1 MTVDVATLAIRIN
14 SLEARNA
21 ARDMD
26 RMRESGGRAEQQ
38 TNALESASRKLA
50 GALALL
56 GIGAGI
62 GSIIKM
68 ADEYT
73 KFSAQIRLA
82 TRSQTEYNQ
91 AMEDVRRISTAA
103 QQDLGSTGTLYA
115 RIANSLREM
124 GKSQKQVSDITE
136 TVNLA
141 LAVSGATASE
151 AASAQLQLSQ
161 AFASGVLR
169 GEEFNAV
176 NEAAPRLMKALAD
189 GMGVPI
195 GALRNMAT
203 EGKITSQIMAEV
215 LPNAL
220 EKVRE
225 EAKKVQTIGGSF
237 TVFRNS
243 IVELVGVQAQASGA
257 VSNINTV
264 LTTLAANMRTIVEV
278 ALLAAAAYG
287 GKMVA
292 ALVESTKKKI
302 QDAAAS
308 IEQSKAN
315 QLAAQSAASR
325 AAAEQQA
332 ALIGQ
337 SNARARTMQVR
348 AEVADERLRA
358 VAAATASEQA
368 VAARQAQYVATA
380 QIIRQEMALEQVRL
394 AAQINSIG
402 RAQRLAEMQKL
413 GSQIVAID
421 RAVAT
426 QNAALTATRVAN
438 EQAAATAATAGAAR
452 IIAAR
457 EAETAATGA
466 AAAATMGLR
475 SANAALATATGAAS
489 VAGRVGAGILAA
501 LGGPIGAVITAL
513 TLGATAWMLWGNKA
527 KEGSEKAANSF
538 RENQD
543 KVLKGLD
550 EELEKQRALLKLK
563 GQGVPVAQANKELPV
578 TQQIDATKS
587 AISVLGDTFKGGTR
601 ADMVAYYKERAKLTA
616 ELKFL
621 EGGLVESRQ
630 NELAINRQTVDER
643 VKGLRK
649 DMATNAEKMAAEL
662 KGIED
667 LKGKTADYDDLVAR
681 IRKKYEDKGVSSALT
696 QEENAYKTLISNI
709 KEKIAAN
716 ELEMAG
722 YNQLTESQKL
732 TIKLDAEVATGKTKL
747 NAADV
752 ERARSLI
759 AVVATTDGVI
769 ASNKLAAEGLAG
781 FTKMQ
786 KDHDDQVAKTLLAAQ
801 DEATKNEELV
811 LTYGMSKAAIE
822 QMELAR
828 LESQYA
834 QRVSNALTQQ
844 EIADLEALI
853 AAKQRNVAAVTKVE
867 ALETGS
873 SVEKAK
879 ELLDILVAVDNAAKS
894 AAQGMAAS
902 FGTVGTAIGGLTTA
916 LTDYAVQQQAVAAQ
930 LAAVKADPKSSA
942 DKIARAEIAASK
954 ASAQAQI
961 KSYGDMAAASK
972 GFFKENSKG
981 YKALEATERAFR
993 AFEMAMAV
1001 ESMVKKIFF
1010 KEGEVAAN
1018 VALNATKL
1026 TGEAATTAAS
1036 TGLAATE
1043 ASAWGITAVVK
1054 AMASLPFPLNLA
1066 AGAATLAA
1074 VVAVGAKMFGGVGG
1088 GASVS
1093 QQRQAANGTGSVLGD
1108 SNAKS
1113 ESIAHSLAIMEKN
1126 SGLGLAHT
1134 ISMDQ
1139 SLKRMVAGIGNL
1151 AGLLARSGVVAAGG
1165 GAAAGVQTGTT
1176 IPGGSLG
1183 TVAGMAA
1190 GGLGGAALGASV
1202 GMGSFMSTS
1211 LLAVGGPLGAAIG
1224 AVLGTVLGKQ
1234 LGKLFGSTT
1243 SITDQGI
1250 TGKAMSLGQIDN
1262 LGFTAQAYADVQ
1274 TKKKAFGVT
1283 YSNKSNTKYAS
1294 LSDEMNDQFTMII
1307 TGMGDTI
1314 RGAAGVLGLDGAAFN
1329 AQLNSFV
1336 VDLGKISLK
1345 DLTGEEQ
1352 QKALE
1357 TVFSKLGDDMAKW
1370 SVAGIDKFTQV
1381 GEGYLETLVRV
1392 ANEQMQVNDVLAV
1405 LGKSFNATGLGA
1417 VQLGQDLI
1425 LAAGGLEKLTSG
1437 TAYFSENFLSEAE
1450 RMAPITKSVNAAM
1463 TALGYSSITTSDQ
1476 FKALVLSQDLS
1487 TAAGQALYGQL
1498 IAIAEPF
1505 KQAADYAAELAAA
1518 TGEFAAV
1525 AKTASEIASEHRDLQ
1540 QQLNELTKSEAEQL
1554 AIQRA
1559 GIADVNKALFDQ
1571 VQAAKAVVSAK
1582 DALATAYDKEAS
1594 AAKSAIE
1601 KSKAWVTTLNS
1612 LNANLALSNQSTLTP
1627 EQKYAEARAQFEKTL
1642 AAANAGDTTAQSGLS
1657 AAEQAFLTASQVVNA
1672 SDAKYAADYARVVAA
1687 NQEAV
1692 KWASAQVDLQQASY
1706 DALEKQV
1713 KGLVDINDSV
1723 LTVAQAIANLQ
1734 AAMGVTDSMGV
1745 KFTNAPAVTAMAVAA
1760 SPAVD
1765 FSRYQAGS
1773 NAGSDALV
1781 AEVKALREEVKGLR
1795 ADQVKQTGAT
1805 IQAVVESNDGAA
1817 QTVVAGVEK
1826 SAQQSVWAKESKA
1839 VLV

>member
-257 VSNINTV
+257 VSNINTA

-278 ALLAAAAYG
+278 ALLVAAVYG
-287 GKMVA
+287 GRMLA
-292 ALVESTKKKI
+292 AFVESTKIKI
-302 QDAAAS
+302 RDAAAS

-315 QLAAQSAASR
+315 QLAAQSAVSR
-325 AAAEQQA
+325 ASAEQQA

-337 SNARARTMQVR
+337 SNARAKTIQVK

-358 VAAATASEQA
+358 AATAAASEQSI
-368 VAARQAQYVATA
+368 AARQAQYVATA
-380 QIIRQEMALEQVRL
+380 QLIRQEMALEQTRL

-402 RAQRLAEMQKL
+402 RAQRVAEMAKL
-413 GSQIVAID
+413 GAQITAID
-421 RAVAT
+421 RAVAA
-426 QNAALTATRVAN
+426 QNTALTAVRVAN
-438 EQAAATAATAGAAR
+438 EQASANAATAGAAR
-452 IIAAR
+452 IVAAR
-457 EAETAATGA
+457 EAETVAAGA
-466 AAAATMGLR
+466 SAAATMGLR
-475 SANAALATATGAAS
+475 NANAAAATATTAAS
-489 VAGRVGAGILAA
+489 AAGRVGAGVLAA
-501 LGGPIGAVITAL
+501 LGGPIGIVVTAL

-563 GQGVPVAQANKELPV
+563 GQGVPVAQADKELPV
-578 TQQIDATKS
+578 TKQIDATK
-587 AISVLGDTFKGGTR
+587 ALL
-601 ADMVAYYKERAKLTA
+601 ADMEKTMMPKAGQSLKEFSDEYTKLRA
-616 ELKFL
+616 ELKFY
-621 EGGLVESRQ
+621 EEGLVESRQ
-630 NELAINRQTVDER
+630 NELAINKQTVDER

-681 IRKKYEDKGVSSALT
+681 IRKKYADKGAASALT
-696 QEENAYKTLISNI
+696 QEETAYKTLITNI

-722 YNQLTESQKL
+722 YNQLTDSQKL
-732 TIKLDAEVATGKTKL
+732 AIKLDAEVATGKTKL
-747 NAADV
+747 NPGDI
-752 ERARSLI
+752 ERARALI
-759 AVVATTDGVI
+759 AVVAATDGVI

-801 DEATKNEELV
+801 DEAAKNEELV

-853 AAKQRNVAAVTKVE
+853 AAKQRNVAAVTKIE
-867 ALETGS
+867 ALDTGS
-873 SVEKAK
+873 DVAKAK

-942 DKIARAEIAASK
+942 DKIAKAEMAASK

-961 KSYGDMAAASK
+961 KSYGDMANASK

-993 AFEMAMAV
+993 AFEMAMAI
-1001 ESMVKKIFF
+1001 ESMVRKVFAIGAVTTATVTG
-1010 KEGEVAAN
+1010 EGVKTAAVAA
-1018 VALNATKL
+1018 
-1026 TGEAATTAAS
+1026 GTAAQV
-1036 TGLAATE
+1036 AADTVKGTS
-1043 ASAWGITAVVK
+1043 AAAVAVATQAQGDPYSAWARMAAMVA
-1054 AMASLPFPLNLA
+1054 AMAALGF
-1066 AGAATLAA
+1066 A
-1074 VVAVGAKMFGGVGG
+1074 VAGG
-1088 GASVS
+1088 GGSDKSLS
-1093 QQRQAANGTGSVLGD
+1093 QQRQETQGTGTVFGDSTAKSDSIKRSLELVAGNSNIELSYTQGMLAALRNIESSLSGLGNVLVRNSGLTSSTVAGTGSSAQEAFMFMQPFWSIG
-1108 SNAKS
+1108 AKS
-1113 ESIAHSLAIMEKN
+1113 
-1126 SGLGLAHT
+1126 
-1134 ISMDQ
+1134 
-1139 SLKRMVAGIGNL
+1139 VGNL
-1151 AGLLARSGVVAAGG
+1151 VGKIFGG
-1165 GAAAGVQTGTT
+1165 KTT
-1176 IPGGSLG
+1176 VEDTCFKIDPTTLG
-1183 TVAGMAA
+1183 AGMAGNLNSFQYTDIKKS
-1190 GGLGGAALGASV
+1190 GGWFSSDDWDTKWNALGGAADAQ
-1202 GMGSFMSTS
+1202 F
-1211 LLAVGGPLGAAIG
+1211 A
-1224 AVLGTVLGKQ
+1224 AVLKGLG
-1234 LGKLFGSTT
+1234 GSVAEAAKL
-1243 SITDQGI
+1243 
-1250 TGKAMSLGQIDN
+1250 
-1262 LGFTAQAYADVQ
+1262 
-1274 TKKKAFGVT
+1274 
-1283 YSNKSNTKYAS
+1283 
-1294 LSDEMNDQFTMII
+1294 
-1307 TGMGDTI
+1307 
-1314 RGAAGVLGLDGAAFN
+1314 LGLGGDAFT
-1329 AQLNSFV
+1329 QRLNGFV
-1336 VDLGKISLK
+1336 IDIGKISLK
-1345 DLTGEEQ
+1345 GMSSEEI
-1352 QKALE
+1352 QKTLE
-1357 TVFSKLGDDMAKW
+1357 SVFSKLGDDLA
-1370 SVAGIDKFTQV
+1370 SYAVAGLDVFAQI
-1381 GEGYLETLVRV
+1381 GEGPLETLTRIA
-1392 ANEQMQVNDVLAV
+1392 ANYANLDSILASSGTSFGQVGMSSIAARERLIALAGGIDE
-1405 LGKSFNATGLGA
+1405 LASAQASFN
-1417 VQLGQDLI
+1417 D
-1425 LAAGGLEKLTSG
+1425 
-1437 TAYFSENFLSEAE
+1437 NFLTEAE
-1450 RMAPITKSVNAAM
+1450 RLAPVQKYVTDQLAAM
-1463 TALGYSSITTSDQ
+1463 GLQSLDTRDKFKDYVLGLANGGKLATESGAAQYTALL
-1476 FKALVLSQDLS
+1476 ALADAFAKTHAATVDLS
-1487 TAAGQALYGQL
+1487 KSEQ
-1498 IAIAEPF
+1498 
-1505 KQAADYAAELAAA
+1505 
-1518 TGEFAAV
+1518 
-1525 AKTASEIASEHRDLQ
+1525 EIADQRTDLQ
-1540 QQLNELTKSEAEQL
+1540 NQLDELTMTQAQL
-1554 AIQRA
+1554 
-1559 GIADVNKALFDQ
+1559 
-1571 VQAAKAVVSAK
+1571 AAKARKEIAAGNLPLYDELTARK
-1582 DALATAYDKEAS
+1582 ALATAYETESTAITSTIDKLKTFAT
-1594 AAKSAIE
+1594 AI
-1601 KSKAWVTTLNS
+1601 KTFRDGLVLG
-1612 LNANLALSNQSTLTP
+1612 NLSTLTL
-1627 EQKYAEARAQFEKTL
+1627 AEK
-1642 AAANAGDTTAQSGLS
+1642 AAAARDQYSTTLGAARGGDATAQSGLS
-1657 AAEQAFLTASQVVNA
+1657 AAATAFLTASQAGAA
-1672 SDAKYAADYARVVAA
+1672 SRLDYVRDYARVQADMAILAASVGSQLTDAEKQQVAL
-1687 NQEAV
+1687 
-1692 KWASAQVDLQQASY
+1692 D
-1706 DALEKQV
+1706 KQV
-1713 KGLVDINDSV
+1713 KGLNTLNDSV
-1723 LTVAQAIANLQ
+1723 NAGAATVAQAIASLGVLGVKQIDGSHAGGLSRVPFDGYTAELHAGERVLTAFEAREYSARSSGGGTGDVAAAIDRLTEENRALRAELTEFKSQSQ
-1734 AAMGVTDSMGV
+1734 AADVSMAQSLG
-1745 KFTNAPAVTAMAVAA
+1745 KVARLA
-1760 SPAVD
+1760 QRWD
-1765 FSRYQAGS
+1765 ENGL
-1773 NAGSDALV
+1773 LV
-1781 AEVKALREEVKGLR
+1781 R
-1795 ADQVKQTGAT
+1795 ADEPLPTK
-1805 IQAVVESNDGAA
+1805 E
-1817 QTVVAGVEK
+1817 TVTP
-1826 SAQQSVWAKESKA
+1826 
-1839 VLV
+1839 

>member
-278 ALLAAAAYG
+278 ALLVAAVYG
-287 GKMVA
+287 GRMLA
-292 ALVESTKKKI
+292 AFVESTKIKI
-302 QDAAAS
+302 RDAAAS

-315 QLAAQSAASR
+315 QLAAQSAVSR

-337 SNARARTMQVR
+337 SNARAKTIQVK

-358 VAAATASEQA
+358 AATAAASEQSI
-368 VAARQAQYVATA
+368 AARQAQYVATA
-380 QIIRQEMALEQVRL
+380 QIIRQEMALEQTRL

-402 RAQRLAEMQKL
+402 RAQRVAEMAKL
-413 GSQIVAID
+413 GAQITAID
-421 RAVAT
+421 RAVAA
-426 QNAALTATRVAN
+426 QNTALTAVRVAN
-438 EQAAATAATAGAAR
+438 EQASANAATAGAAR
-452 IIAAR
+452 IVAAR
-457 EAETAATGA
+457 EAETVAAGA
-466 AAAATMGLR
+466 SAAATMGLR
-475 SANAALATATGAAS
+475 NANAAAATATTAAS
-489 VAGRVGAGILAA
+489 VAGRVGAGVLAA
-501 LGGPIGAVITAL
+501 LGGPIGVVVTAL

-550 EELEKQRALLKLK
+550 EELEKQRSLLKLK
-563 GQGVPVAQANKELPV
+563 GQGVPVAQADKELPV
-578 TQQIDATKS
+578 TKQIDATK
-587 AISVLGDTFKGGTR
+587 ALL
-601 ADMVAYYKERAKLTA
+601 ADMEKTMMPKAGQSLKEFSDEYTKLRA
-616 ELKFL
+616 ELKFY
-621 EGGLVESRQ
+621 EEGLVESRQ
-630 NELAINRQTVDER
+630 NEKKINSQTVDER
-643 VKGLRK
+643 VKGLKK
-649 DMATNAEKMAAEL
+649 DMATNEEKRVAEVKA
-662 KGIED
+662 IED
-667 LKGKTADYDDLVAR
+667 LKGKTAEYDDLVAR
-681 IRKKYEDKGVSSALT
+681 INKKYADKGAENASK
-696 QEENAYKTLISNI
+696 QEESAYKTLITNV

-716 ELEMAG
+716 ELEISG
-722 YNQLTESQKL
+722 FNKLNESQKL
-732 TIKLDAEVATGKTKL
+732 TIKLDAEIASGKSKLSPESIKSARAMIAQVA
-747 NAADV
+747 
-752 ERARSLI
+752 
-759 AVVATTDGVI
+759 ATDAVI
-769 ASNKLAAEGLAG
+769 AANDAAAKGLEG

-786 KDHDDQVAKTLLAAQ
+786 KAHDDEVAKTLQSATEEAQ
-801 DEATKNEELV
+801 KNEDLV

-822 QMELAR
+822 QLELAR

-853 AAKQRNVAAVTKVE
+853 AAKQRNVAAVTKIE
-867 ALETGS
+867 ALDTGS
-873 SVEKAK
+873 DVAKAK

-942 DKIARAEIAASK
+942 DKIAKAEMAASK

-961 KSYGDMAAASK
+961 KSYGDMANASK

-993 AFEMAMAV
+993 AYEMAMAV

-1018 VALNATKL
+1018 LSLNATKL

-1074 VVAVGAKMFGGVGG
+1074 VIAIGAKMFGGVGG
-1088 GASVS
+1088 GGLSVS
-1093 QQRQAANGTGSVLGD
+1093 QQRQETQGTGTVFGD
-1108 SNAKS
+1108 STAKS
-1113 ESIAHSLAIMEKN
+1113 DSIKHSLELVSSNSSIELNYTQGMLAALRNIESSLGGLGNVLVRN
-1126 SGLGLAHT
+1126 SGLTGAT
-1134 ISMDQ
+1134 
-1139 SLKRMVAGIGNL
+1139 
-1151 AGLLARSGVVAAGG
+1151 AATVNGS
-1165 GAAAGVQTGTT
+1165 AQQTFDSVFA
-1176 IPGGSLG
+1176 PGSLG
-1183 TVAGMAA
+1183 EKLTGGAVGKIVGSIFGGKKTVEDTGFKIDPTTLAQAMAGNLNSFQYTDIKKSGGLLRSDKTKTSWDALGAEADTQFALVLGSLGQGVTEAA
-1190 GGLGGAALGASV
+1190 KLLGLGGDA
-1202 GMGSFMSTS
+1202 
-1211 LLAVGGPLGAAIG
+1211 
-1224 AVLGTVLGKQ
+1224 
-1234 LGKLFGSTT
+1234 
-1243 SITDQGI
+1243 
-1250 TGKAMSLGQIDN
+1250 
-1262 LGFTAQAYADVQ
+1262 FTA
-1274 TKKKAFGVT
+1274 K
-1283 YSNKSNTKYAS
+1283 
-1294 LSDEMNDQFTMII
+1294 
-1307 TGMGDTI
+1307 
-1314 RGAAGVLGLDGAAFN
+1314 
-1329 AQLNSFV
+1329 LNGFV
-1336 VDLGKISLK
+1336 VDIGKISLK
-1345 DLTGEEQ
+1345 GMNGEEI
-1352 QKALE
+1352 QKTLE
-1357 TVFSKLGDDMAKW
+1357 AVFSKLGDDIA
-1370 SVAGIDKFTQV
+1370 SYAVAGLDVFAKI
-1381 GEGYLETLVRV
+1381 GEGPLETLTRIASNY
-1392 ANEQMQVNDVLAV
+1392 ANLDSILASSSTSFGQVGMSSIAARERLIALAGGIDE
-1405 LGKSFNATGLGA
+1405 LASAQASFN
-1417 VQLGQDLI
+1417 D
-1425 LAAGGLEKLTSG
+1425 
-1437 TAYFSENFLSEAE
+1437 NFLTEAE
-1450 RMAPITKSVNAAM
+1450 RLAPVQKYVTDQLAAMGLQSVDTRDKFKDVVLGLANSGALATEAGAAQYTALLALADAFAKTHAATEDLTKSE
-1463 TALGYSSITTSDQ
+1463 Q
-1476 FKALVLSQDLS
+1476 
-1487 TAAGQALYGQL
+1487 
-1498 IAIAEPF
+1498 
-1505 KQAADYAAELAAA
+1505 
-1518 TGEFAAV
+1518 
-1525 AKTASEIASEHRDLQ
+1525 EIADERKDLA
-1540 QQLNELTKSEAEQL
+1540 QQLAEITKSEAEL
-1554 AIQRA
+1554 LTIQRA
-1559 GIADVNKALFDQ
+1559 GIADVNRALFDQ

-1582 DALATAYDKEAS
+1582 DALSAAYDRESS
-1594 AAKSAIE
+1594 AAKTALDR
-1601 KSKAWVTTLNS
+1601 SKAWVTTLNG
-1612 LNANLALSNQSTLTP
+1612 LNANLALGNQSTLTP

-1642 AAANAGDTTAQSGLS
+1642 AAANSGDTTAQSGLS

-1672 SDAKYAADYARVVAA
+1672 SDAKYAADYARVIAA
-1687 NQEAV
+1687 NQEAA
-1692 KWASAQVDLQQASY
+1692 KWASQQVDLQQASY
-1706 DALEKQV
+1706 DALEEQV
-1713 KGLVDINDSV
+1713 KSLITINDSV

-1734 AAMGVTDSMGV
+1734 TAMGVTDSMGV
-1745 KFTNAPAVTAMAVAA
+1745 KFTNAPAVTAMAVATA
-1760 SPAVD
+1760 PAID

-1781 AEVKALREEVKGLR
+1781 AEIRGLR
-1795 ADQVKQTGAT
+1795 KDNKVLQEKVEQQT
-1805 IQAVVESNDGAA
+1805 AVLARVTAESNAKAA
-1817 QTVVAGVEK
+1817 GTVVAGVEK
-1826 SAQQSVWAKESKA
+1826 SAKATVWAGTVKGDTKYE
-1839 VLV
+1839 